1 MVTFKGIVPHSPK
14 VPNGLEKFICCKD
27 HQPHFFILLDQ
38 RLNAWLIEK
47 WATSV
52 STFFIAVVRFPNPTY
67 GDNNTVEYF
76 VQGHVEVLH
85 DNTWG
90 TVCSKKS
97 WDCKYINSVALG
109 LSRPLCLGQSS
120 FVASEKK
127 NISYIYPISHTDRP

>member
-67 GDNNTVEYF
+67 GDNNTVEYY

-97 WDCKYINSVALG
+97 WDCKCI
-109 LSRPLCLGQSS
+109 
-120 FVASEKK
+120 
-127 NISYIYPISHTDRP
+127 ISGSAGTVEVLRLTAIFF